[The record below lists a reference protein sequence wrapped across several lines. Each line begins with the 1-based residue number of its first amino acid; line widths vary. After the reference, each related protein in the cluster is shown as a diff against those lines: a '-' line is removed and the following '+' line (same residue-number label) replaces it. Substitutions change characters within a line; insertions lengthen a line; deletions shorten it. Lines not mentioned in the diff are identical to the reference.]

1 VETLIVVVVVL
12 AVLGLVALIVQW
24 ASRPPRGES
33 GWDRGDIDDDYDGWE
48 TD

>member
-1 VETLIVVVVVL
+1 METLIVVVVVL
-12 AVLGLVALIVQW
+12 IVLGLVALIVQW

-33 GWDRGDIDDDYDGWE
+33 AWDRSDVDDDYEAWE